1 MRLENKVILVTAS
14 TRGIGAAIVRA
25 CAKEGATVYMAARRL
40 DAAQAMAD
48 ELNAAG
54 GNVRA
59 VYNDAFKK
67 ETYVSMVEEVVAAE
81 GRIDGLVNNFGT
93 SDPRKDR
100 DIQNTDYDEF
110 IKTLDANLGSVFI
123 ASQEAAKHMA
133 QAGGGSIVNISSV
146 GGLVP
151 DVSQIAYG
159 TSKAAINYLTKL
171 IAVQTGRSGVRCNA
185 VAPGMTAT
193 DAVMDNLT
201 PEFMEFFQRH
211 IPIKRMGQPEE
222 IAQAAVYLLSDESK
236 YTTGQVIAVTGGFGM
251 ATPVFADLAAM
262 ENKR

>member
-1 MRLENKVILVTAS
+1 MRLEGKVILVTAS
-14 TRGIGAAIVRA
+14 TRGIGAAIVRE
-25 CAKEGATVYMAARRL
+25 CAKEGATVYMAARRV
-40 DAAQAMAD
+40 DAAQKMAD

-54 GNVRA
+54 GNVHV
-59 VYNDAFKK
+59 VYNDAYKK
-67 ETYVSMVEEVVAAE
+67 ETYVSMIQEVVEAE

-100 DIQNTDYDEF
+100 DIQNTEFDEF
-110 IKTLDANLGSVFI
+110 IKTVDANLGSVFI

-133 QAGGGSIVNISSV
+133 QNGGGSIVNISSV

-171 IAVQTGRSGVRCNA
+171 IAVQAGRSGVRCNA

-211 IPIKRMGQPEE
+211 IPIKRMGKPEE
-222 IAQAAVYLLSDESK
+222 IAAAAAFLASDDAAYITGAVLSID
-236 YTTGQVIAVTGGFGM
+236 GGLNM
-251 ATPVFADLAAM
+251 
-262 ENKR
+262 

>member
-1 MRLENKVILVTAS
+1 MRLEGKVVLVTAS
-14 TRGIGAAIVRA
+14 TRGIGAAIVQE

-40 DAAQAMAD
+40 DAAQKMAD

-54 GNVRA
+54 GKVRV
-59 VYNDAFKK
+59 VYNDATKQ
-67 ETYVSMVEEVVAAE
+67 ETYTSMIEEVVAAE
-81 GRIDGLVNNFGT
+81 GRLDGLVNNFGT

-100 DIQNTDYDEF
+100 DIQNTEYAEF
-110 IKTLDANLGSVFI
+110 IKTIDANLGSVFI
-123 ASQEAAKHMA
+123 ASQKAVKEMSKT
-133 QAGGGSIVNISSV
+133 GGGSIVNITSV

-159 TSKAAINYLTKL
+159 TSKAAIVYLTKL
-171 IAVQTGRSGVRCNA
+171 IAVQAGRAGIRCNS

-211 IPIKRMGQPEE
+211 IPIKRMGKPEE
-222 IAQAAVYLLSDESK
+222 IAYAVVYLLSDEAQ
-236 YTTGQVIAVTGGFGM
+236 YTTGQTIAVTGGFGM
-251 ATPVFADLAAM
+251 ATPVFADLADSA
-262 ENKR
+262 NKR